1 MPLYDYQCL
10 DCDKHFEVFCKV
22 SDTADIK
29 CEACGS
35 SNIKKAVSAP
45 SFQLKGGGWYKDG
58 YASVQKSG
66 SSSPKPASEAKKQNN
81 KNSEAKSSSS

>member
-10 DCDKHFEVFCKV
+10 DCNKHFEVFCKV

-29 CEACGS
+29 CAACGS
-35 SNIKKAVSAP
+35 LQVKKAVSAP

-66 SSSPKPASEAKKQNN
+66 SSSPQPTSEAKNQDSKS
-81 KNSEAKSSSS
+81 SETKSSS

>member
-22 SDTADIK
+22 TDTANIK

-35 SNIKKAVSAP
+35 LQVKKAVSAP

-58 YASVQKSG
+58 YASVPKTDSN
-66 SSSPKPASEAKKQNN
+66 SPKPT
-81 KNSEAKSSSS
+81 SEAKSQNNKSSEAKNSS